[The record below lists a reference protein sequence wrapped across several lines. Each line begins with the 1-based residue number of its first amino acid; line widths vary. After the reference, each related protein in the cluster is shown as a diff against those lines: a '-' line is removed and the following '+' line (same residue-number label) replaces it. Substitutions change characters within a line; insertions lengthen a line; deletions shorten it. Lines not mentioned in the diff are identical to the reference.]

1 MYTCECCMCMPQAE
15 PVLPVDGVGRCS
27 DVCIEIVPASF
38 INSSNSCDLVSITCS
53 NEINVDD

>member
-1 MYTCECCMCMPQAE
+1 MCMPQAE

-38 INSSNSCDLVSITCS
+38 INSFNSCDLVSIMCS